1 LKKVAFILEED
12 DIYSALGGNSLTI
25 TLHDILKFG
34 FKTFTPTVIGMQ
46 NEAPFPSGT
55 FVPLSSPSRR
65 SYLADMRAALKH
77 IQPDVVVSLQ
87 SFRLALLAKS
97 WEPKIPVVLFRHNLV
112 RKKGRLSALAFNY
125 RLNRI
130 DRFIFCS
137 HFIRDHF
144 VAQYPKTAGRADT
157 VWNGFELDTW
167 HPAGPTLR
175 KKEIV
180 LAGRC
185 HPEKGVNEAALAI
198 ASVLSQKPE
207 WHARMLLSFTD
218 RFPDLFETIKAI
230 SAPFQHRFRVQQNA
244 TFEEVQAAYENAA
257 ICLVPS
263 IWAEPFGRVAAEGHL
278 GGCCVISSG
287 SGGLREVSADS
298 AFYLDDTTPEA
309 ISTALLAM
317 IEDPRTREDL
327 ALKGNKRAN
336 QLFSLRDSADSF
348 ESALNSAL
356 NRDTGLDVS

>member
-1 LKKVAFILEED
+1 MKKVAFILEED

-55 FVPLSSPSRR
+55 FVPLNAPHRR
-65 SYLADMRAALKH
+65 NYLANMRDALKRL
-77 IQPDVVVSLQ
+77 QPDVVVSLQ

-97 WEPKIPVVLFRHNLV
+97 WEPKTPVVLYRHNLV
-112 RKKGRLSALAFNY
+112 RKKGRLSGLIFNY
-125 RLNRI
+125 RIKKI

-144 VAQYPKTAGRADT
+144 IAQYPETSDRSDA
-157 VWNGFELDTW
+157 VWNGFEFDTW
-167 HPAGPTLR
+167 HPAAPSLR
-175 KKEIV
+175 KNEIV
-180 LAGRC
+180 IAGRC
-185 HPEKGVNEAALAI
+185 HPEKGVEEAALAI
-198 ASVLSQKPE
+198 AKVLSLKPE
-207 WHARMLLSFTD
+207 WKARMLLSFPE
-218 RFPDLFETIKAI
+218 RFTTLFETIKTIA
-230 SAPFQHRFRVQQNA
+230 APFQQRFYLQQNA
-244 TFEEVQAAYENAA
+244 TFEEVKTTYENAA

-298 AFYLDDTTPEA
+298 AFYLEDTTPEA
-309 ISTALLAM
+309 ISRALLAM
-317 IEDPRTREDL
+317 IEDSKTREDL

-348 ESALNSAL
+348 ERALISTL
-356 NRDTGLDVS
+356 NR

>member
-55 FVPLSSPSRR
+55 FVPLNSPNRR

-87 SFRLALLAKS
+87 SFRLAFLAKS
-97 WEPKIPVVLFRHNLV
+97 WEPKIPVVLYRHNLV

-125 RLNRI
+125 RLKRI

-185 HPEKGVNEAALAI
+185 HVSPV
-198 ASVLSQKPE
+198 VL
-207 WHARMLLSFTD
+207 R
-218 RFPDLFETIKAI
+218 
-230 SAPFQHRFRVQQNA
+230 
-244 TFEEVQAAYENAA
+244 
-257 ICLVPS
+257 
-263 IWAEPFGRVAAEGHL
+263 GAEGHNVKKTPYREAPSFRARSFNRL
-278 GGCCVISSG
+278 IFGFWILDWVIPCG
-287 SGGLREVSADS
+287 V
-298 AFYLDDTTPEA
+298 
-309 ISTALLAM
+309 
-317 IEDPRTREDL
+317 
-327 ALKGNKRAN
+327 
-336 QLFSLRDSADSF
+336 
-348 ESALNSAL
+348 
-356 NRDTGLDVS
+356 

>member
-12 DIYSALGGNSLTI
+12 DIYSWSGGNSLTI

-34 FKTFTPTVIGMQ
+34 FKNFTPTVIGKQ
-46 NEAPFPSGT
+46 NEAPFPSGK
-55 FVPLSSPSRR
+55 FVALSSPSRR
-65 SYLADMRAALKH
+65 SYLANMREALKR

-87 SFRLALLAKS
+87 SFRLAFLAKS
-97 WEPKIPVVLFRHNLV
+97 WDPKTPVVLYRHNLV
-112 RKKGRLSALAFNY
+112 RKKNRFSAFAFNN
-125 RLNRI
+125 RLRKI

-137 HFIRDHF
+137 HFIRNHF
-144 VAQYPKTAGRADT
+144 VAQYPKTTDRADT
-157 VWNGFELDTW
+157 VWNGFELDAW
-167 HPAGPTLR
+167 HPAAPGSR

-185 HPEKGVNEAALAI
+185 HPEKGVKEAALAI
-198 ASVLSQKPE
+198 AEVLSQKPE
-207 WHARMLLSFTD
+207 WNARMLLSFTE
-218 RFPDLFETIKAI
+218 RFPDLFETIKAV
-230 SAPFQHRFRVQQNA
+230 SAPFQQRFCVQQNA
-244 TFEEVQAAYENAA
+244 SYEEVKTAYENAA

-298 AFYLDDTTPEA
+298 AFYLDNTTPEA
-309 ISTALLAM
+309 ISAALLTM
-317 IEDPRTREDL
+317 IEDPKTRESL

-336 QLFSLRDSADSF
+336 QLFSLGDSADSF
-348 ESALNSAL
+348 ESALISTL
-356 NRDTGLDVS
+356 NH